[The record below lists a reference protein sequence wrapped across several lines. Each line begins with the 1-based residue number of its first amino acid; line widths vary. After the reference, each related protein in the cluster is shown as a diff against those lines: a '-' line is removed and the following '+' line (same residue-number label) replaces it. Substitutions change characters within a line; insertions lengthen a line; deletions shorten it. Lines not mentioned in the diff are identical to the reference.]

1 MTQTQSP
8 VLWRVDHGVGH
19 IVLNRPEAANAID
32 APFAQAFA
40 DAVSQAAR
48 ADIGAVLLSSTG
60 KQYCA
65 GGDINAFLA
74 RGDHFAGL
82 IDELLDILNP
92 AVAQLAALPLPV
104 ISAVHGPVGGAGI
117 AMALCADIVLAA
129 HSMKLRGGYSAI
141 GLSPD
146 IGASYFLARRAG
158 AARAKYIL
166 MTNRALA
173 AEECLRL
180 GLVDEL
186 HAAEALPSAARALA
200 TQLAGGA
207 TGALGGIKRLCDQ
220 ACSTMLPAHLERE
233 RDALLRCAVSADGR
247 EGVAA
252 FSQKRP
258 PRFTDKR
265 ID

>member
-1 MTQTQSP
+1 MHRSFA
-8 VLWRVDHGVGH
+8 RH
-19 IVLNRPEAANAID
+19 AAIL
-32 APFAQAFA
+32 
-40 DAVSQAAR
+40 

-74 RGDHFAGL
+74 RGDRFAGL

-92 AVAQLAALPLPV
+92 AVAPLTALLLPM

-129 HSMKLRGGYSAI
+129 HSMKLRGGYSVI
-141 GLSPD
+141 GLNPD

-173 AEECLRL
+173 VFTE
-180 GLVDEL
+180 
-186 HAAEALPSAARALA
+186 AAAAVH
-200 TQLAGGA
+200 G
-207 TGALGGIKRLCDQ
+207 Q
-220 ACSTMLPAHLERE
+220 AY
-233 RDALLRCAVSADGR
+233 
-247 EGVAA
+247 
-252 FSQKRP
+252 
-258 PRFTDKR
+258 
-265 ID
+265 